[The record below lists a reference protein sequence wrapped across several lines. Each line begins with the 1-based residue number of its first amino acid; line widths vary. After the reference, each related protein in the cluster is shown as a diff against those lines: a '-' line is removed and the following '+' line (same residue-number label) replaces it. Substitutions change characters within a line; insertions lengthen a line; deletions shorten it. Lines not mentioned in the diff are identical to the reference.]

1 MGLYTMTED
10 EFKKKLNPEQYRVMR
25 QKDTERPFSGKY
37 WDNDENGV
45 YACAACNT
53 VLFTSLAKFDAE
65 SGWPTFSGGI
75 DKKYFEFKDGGEILC
90 KKCQCH
96 LGYLVS
102 EEKGE
107 KNHQYYRVNSAA
119 LHFEPIEVEIEEEK
133 GSGDAEQSS
142 AQASTP
148 ALAVSAGSPLL
159 QMAALAA
166 AGIIGGGILGN
177 WYGVSQC
184 TPSGALSNSATTSPS
199 VPGAVNTN
207 TSATFVAPKP
217 SSPTPS
223 NPVKAGTAASA
234 PAETPAQA
242 VTPSGGT
249 PAATSSSAVS
259 DGTI

>member
-1 MGLYTMTED
+1 MTED

-45 YACAACNT
+45 YACTACNT

-65 SGWPTFSGGI
+65 TGWPTFSGGI

-96 LGYLVS
+96 LGYLVA
-102 EEKGE
+102 EEKGD
-107 KNHQYYRVNSAA
+107 KDRQYYRINSAA
-119 LHFEPIEVEIEEEK
+119 LHFEPIEVEIEEDE
-133 GSGDAEQSS
+133 GSEDSGQSAVQSS
-142 AQASTP
+142 APTV
-148 ALAVSAGSPLL
+148 ALSAGSPLL
-159 QMAALAA
+159 QMTALAA

-184 TPSGALSNSATTSPS
+184 TPSEALSNSATSSPS
-199 VPGAVNTN
+199 APSTINAN

-217 SSPTPS
+217 TTPTPS
-223 NPVKAGTAASA
+223 NPVKPGTAASA
-234 PAETPAQA
+234 PAETPASA
-242 VTPSGGT
+242 GTPSGAT
-249 PAATSSSAVS
+249 PATSSSAAS